1 MITKEE
7 WDGIENTLTGWFASV
22 KFRYQEREI
31 IVSREGAGEGRR
43 SLFVYVDGYI
53 KGEWTLPDRESF
65 DPIVKDVWRERK
77 KAYFSPA
84 RKTKI
89 IKSVGKRA
97 AKRLFPNFDDAM
109 IYYTPDFTSAKS
121 LVRQF
126 KKLEGLEIIPPTL
139 DEIAS

>member
-1 MITKEE
+1 MITKEQ
-7 WDGIENTLTGWFASV
+7 WDGIENALTGYFARV

-31 IVSREGAGEGRR
+31 IVSREGSGEGRR
-43 SLFVYVDGYI
+43 VLVVYVDGYI
-53 KGEWTLPDRESF
+53 KGGWTFPDSESF
-65 DPIVKDVWRERK
+65 DPIARDVWRERK

-84 RKTKI
+84 KKAKI
-89 IKSVGKRA
+89 IKEIGKRA
-97 AKRLFPNFDDAM
+97 AKRMFSNFDDVM

-126 KKLEGLEIIPPTL
+126 KKLEGVEIIPPNL

>member
-1 MITKEE
+1 MITKEQ
-7 WDGIENTLTGWFASV
+7 WDGIENTLTGYFACV

-31 IVSREGAGEGRR
+31 IVSREGAGEGKR
-43 SLFVYVDGYI
+43 SLMVYVDGFI
-53 KGEWTLPDRESF
+53 KGDWMLSDREGF

-77 KAYFSPA
+77 KAYFLPA
-84 RKTKI
+84 KKAQI
-89 IKSVGKRA
+89 IKEIGKRA
-97 AKRLFPNFDDAM
+97 AKRMFSNFDDVM

-126 KKLEGLEIIPPTL
+126 KKLEGVEIIPPNL